1 MTPVETVATR
11 RSKRTEPEPGRVFE
25 PWDAPG
31 TSSGWAIDPHPGR
44 DVGFPPAA
52 DRGGERLERKIGSA
66 VGFAREVRRRLREIE
81 PGSTIAI
88 GAGADPYRPPE
99 EGSRRTRALLGT
111 LLERNGLTVTI
122 TTRSNL
128 VTRDLDLLAGVAGQH
143 RLRVDVMVPTLDRRL
158 ARAIDPDA
166 PRPDL
171 RLKAISRLSAAAI
184 EVGAICAP
192 VLPGVNDAP
201 GALVQLAEA
210 AVGAG
215 ISRLDARVFFL
226 PPGSLVTRFP
236 LLERELPDLVDRCR
250 ERYERHAP
258 LPSEYRRG
266 IAELMEMLR
275 RKHGLV
281 RDRGGPHERAPRE
294 KSQLSLF

>member
-1 MTPVETVATR
+1 MTPVGTVATR
-11 RSKRTEPEPGRVFE
+11 RAKRAEPEPKRVFE
-25 PWDAPG
+25 PWEAPG
-31 TSSGWAIDPHPGR
+31 RSSGWAVDPHPGR
-44 DVGFPPAA
+44 DVGFPLAA
-52 DRGGERLERKIGSA
+52 DRGGERLEKKIGSA
-66 VGFAREVRRRLREIE
+66 EGFAREVRRQLREIE
-81 PGSTIAI
+81 PGSAIAI
-88 GAGADPYRPPE
+88 GAGADPYRQPE
-99 EGSRRTRALLGT
+99 ERSLRTRTLLRA

-128 VTRDLDLLAGVAGQH
+128 VTRDLELLAGLAGRH

-158 ARAIDPDA
+158 AGAIDPDA

-171 RLKAISRLSAAAI
+171 RLKAISRLSAAGI
-184 EVGAICAP
+184 EVGASCAP

-201 GALVQLAEA
+201 GALAQLTEA
-210 AVGAG
+210 AVAAG

-258 LPSEYRRG
+258 LPSEYRKG

-281 RDRGGPHERAPRE
+281 RDRGGPHERTLRE
-294 KSQLSLF
+294 RSQLSLF